1 MRDAI
6 TGCPERA
13 LTPPERAD
21 RVEIDEDMLYQRM
34 EDEKYEL
41 EFVRADK

>member
-1 MRDAI
+1 M

-13 LTPPERAD
+13 MEPPERKERA
-21 RVEIDEDMLYQRM
+21 ESDEDMLYQRM

-41 EFVRADK
+41 EFV